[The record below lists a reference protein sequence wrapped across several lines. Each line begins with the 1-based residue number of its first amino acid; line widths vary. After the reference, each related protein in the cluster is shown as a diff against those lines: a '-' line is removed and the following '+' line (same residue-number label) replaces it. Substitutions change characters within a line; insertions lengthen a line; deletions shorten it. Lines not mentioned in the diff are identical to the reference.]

1 VSVSFTVA
9 QLRSWGLHTPS
20 TLSVRVKE
28 LGATNYVIKGLLP
41 ARMIAL
47 LLGDSGLGKSPL
59 MYQAAICVAGGIPF
73 LRKPT
78 TQGAVVI
85 ADYEN
90 GLADMHELVDRISRY
105 LGLPEP
111 PENLYLWSLN
121 DCPPDSG
128 FGGPGLAEIVTN
140 VRPVLTVVG

>member
-1 VSVSFTVA
+1 
-9 QLRSWGLHTPS
+9 
-20 TLSVRVKE
+20 
-28 LGATNYVIKGLLP
+28 
-41 ARMIAL
+41 
-47 LLGDSGLGKSPL
+47 

-78 TQGAVVI
+78 NQGAEVI
-85 ADYEN
+85 GDCEN
-90 GLADMHELVDRISRY
+90 CLADTHELVDRISRY

-140 VRPVLTVVG
+140 VRPVLTRSEEHTSELQSPVHLVCRLLLEKK